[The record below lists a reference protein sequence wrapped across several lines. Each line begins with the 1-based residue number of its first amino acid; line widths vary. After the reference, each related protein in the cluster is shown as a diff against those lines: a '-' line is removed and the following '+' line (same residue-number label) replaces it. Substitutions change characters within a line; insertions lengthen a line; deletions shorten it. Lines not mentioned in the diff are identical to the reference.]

1 MHGEE
6 RKRERKKEREKKVC
20 EYNDTFDVR
29 WRMQA
34 TCVYHFPTYNVSLS
48 AGKYS
53 NCHKQFVSLIHLGT
67 PATYG
72 SLRNCPYNCRPWQFE
87 PQ

>member
-1 MHGEE
+1 MHGE
-6 RKRERKKEREKKVC
+6 ERKKEREKKVC

-48 AGKYS
+48 PGEYS
-53 NCHKQFVSLIHLGT
+53 NCHKQFVSRITQSDNHPLQLELMEWIVT
-67 PATYG
+67 D
-72 SLRNCPYNCRPWQFE
+72 RQN
-87 PQ
+87 